1 MKKKFFSWAIPAL
14 MLLTLF
20 PFQAV
25 SACTGFI
32 IGKDLTTDGST
43 LYGRTED
50 LEPNHNKNFVVRERK
65 YNKAGDKF
73 VDETN
78 GFSFDLP
85 AVSYKY
91 TAVPDVTPEQGVF
104 DEAGFNEEG
113 VSISAT
119 VSASANDDIQK
130 VDPYVKDG
138 IAESAL
144 TSVVLPH
151 VKTAKEGVEL
161 LSKIVRE
168 KGAAEGNIV
177 TIADKTGVWYMEILS
192 GHQYA
197 AIKFPD
203 DKYAVFPNTFFL
215 GIVDKNDTE
224 NTILSAD
231 LEKIAQDAGTY
242 KEINGSFHVAQSY
255 NPPLAEA
262 DRSRVWSG
270 IKALDPNADVQYDD
284 EYFELMHSTSDKL
297 SLRDAMNLQRNRL
310 EGTDFKPQ
318 DQMELDG
325 KGIPDKTKADPVYKY
340 PISNPNVMEAHIF
353 QLKDNLPASTGGGI
367 LWLAMGSPR
376 NAPYLPYYGNISNT
390 SQPYQE
396 MSTAYNENSWY
407 WTVSRINDLVAKYP
421 ELFEDGSIRSEI
433 ERMESQWME
442 EQPAHDSEQIS
453 LSEQP
458 EQASL
463 KATKDSME
471 RADSVFK
478 RLKEIQKIAE
488 DKVVAEYGT
497 SALEEIEESENSD
510 TEETIR
516 LEDFDYDIAIAGGIF
531 VLTVIGIAI
540 YLVKGKNRKGADS
553 HE

>member
-1 MKKKFFSWAIPAL
+1 MKKHYFRSAVAAL
-14 MLLTLF
+14 LPLLLIAQ
-20 PFQAV
+20 PV
-25 SACTGFI
+25 EACTGFI
-32 IGKDLTTDGST
+32 IGKKLTADGST
-43 LYGRTED
+43 LVGRTED
-50 LEPNHNKNFVVRERK
+50 LEPNHNKNFVVRERV
-65 YNKAGDKF
+65 YNKKGAIFEDAA
-73 VDETN
+73 N
-78 GFSFDLP
+78 GFQYPLP
-85 AVSYKY
+85 EISYKY
-91 TAVPDVTPEQGVF
+91 TAVPDVTPDQGIF
-104 DEAGFNEEG
+104 DEAGFNEYG

-119 VSASANDDIQK
+119 VSASANDKIQK

-138 IAESAL
+138 LAESGL
-144 TSVVLPH
+144 TSIVLPS
-151 VKTAKEGVEL
+151 VKTAREGVEL
-161 LSKIVRE
+161 IAKIVEE

-177 TIADKTGVWYMEILS
+177 TIADKEGVWYMEILS

-197 AIKFPD
+197 AILFPED
-203 DKYAVFPNTFFL
+203 RFAVFPNTFFL
-215 GIVDKNDTE
+215 GHVDLSDTE
-224 NTILSAD
+224 RTIASKD
-231 LEKIAQDAGTY
+231 LEKVAKEANSY
-242 KEINGSFHVAQSY
+242 KEVDGKFHVSQSY
-255 NPPLAEA
+255 NPPLQEA

-270 IKALDPNADVQYDD
+270 IKSLDPSSPVKYDD
-284 EYFELMHSTSDKL
+284 ASFDLLHTTDRKL
-297 SLRDAMNLQRNRL
+297 TLRDAMNLQRNRL
-310 EGTDFKPQ
+310 EGTKYKPQ

-325 KGIPDKTKADPVYKY
+325 KGIPKKGEFDAVYKY

-353 QLKDNLPASTGGGI
+353 QLKDNLPANTGGGI

-421 ELFEDGSIRSEI
+421 ELFEDGSIRNEI

-442 EQPAHDSEQIS
+442 EQPAHDNEQIS

-497 SALEEIEESENSD
+497 SALEEIEESEDSD

-540 YLVKGKNRKGADS
+540 YLVKGKNRKGADN